1 MLFLEICIYKNTV
14 KPVKV
19 PYGYSEVEQVL
30 VQSLKNEKY
39 WFSYDQFL
47 TLRDSLSDDFKLG
60 LVLTN
65 GPFAVIDNYQ
75 KYQPLDAMLISM
87 LEKGAYIEISP
98 SGRGLHIFFRDE
110 WPYDRKKNHRLLG
123 NKVPKMTYEVYS
135 GTDVR
140 FITLTGQ
147 RLQNKGA
154 FSDTS
159 TALSSCK
166 DLKDEGMF
174 Y

>member
-1 MLFLEICIYKNTV
+1 MIDNSMKFHQKLSFFNSFLCTNSSASNLPNQIKASQQFCFWKYVYTKNTV

-65 GPFAVIDNYQ
+65 GPFTVIDIDNYQ
-75 KYQPLDAMLISM
+75 KYQPLDAMLTSM
-87 LEKGAYIEISP
+87 LKKGAYIEISP
-98 SGRGLHIFFRDE
+98 SGRGLHIFYIIFDIR
-110 WPYDRKKNHRLLG
+110 
-123 NKVPKMTYEVYS
+123 
-135 GTDVR
+135 R
-140 FITLTGQ
+140 FFFSSLT
-147 RLQNKGA
+147 
-154 FSDTS
+154 
-159 TALSSCK
+159 
-166 DLKDEGMF
+166 
-174 Y
+174 